1 MTPVMNI
8 AEFEKLS
15 EPEQRELFIEWRD
28 HLKNAQLMRAMGI
41 DAYKYNILRK
51 KLDVPRKKGR
61 KQLEREM
68 REQQKME
75 VAVTVEEEKVVP
87 KKTTK
92 LDTKY
97 SGTLSVIASPDIMIY
112 LKSVPELEVPIERIG
127 GYELKGVIVCT
138 NPNSTSE
145 VDAIAKS
152 LNVNEVRKTFGNGSL
167 ITALYKRLEV

>member
-75 VAVTVEEEKVVP
+75 VAVTVEKVEEKVVP
-87 KKTTK
+87 KRTTK

-112 LKSVPELEVPIERIG
+112 LKNVPELEVSIERID

-138 NPNSTSE
+138 NPNSTNE

-152 LNVNEVRKTFGNGSL
+152 LNVNEVRKL
-167 ITALYKRLEV
+167 LVMAV